1 MASFLSTIGQIVT
14 ASIDW
19 MMEYLDVIIAT
30 PALTVIC
37 IAVPIVTVTIDL
49 VKRLIRL

>member
-1 MASFLSTIGQIVT
+1 MASFLTTLGQIVA

-19 MMEYLDVIIAT
+19 MVDYLDVIMAT

-37 IAVPIVTVTIDL
+37 IAVPIVSVTIDL